1 MAALKERESHF
12 AAEEENKKTKIIW
25 SWENQEEQTSY
36 LKYPLDNSELKDDS
50 PILLKR
56 VNEEEEIVPESI

>member
-1 MAALKERESHF
+1 M
-12 AAEEENKKTKIIW
+12 
-25 SWENQEEQTSY
+25 SY
-36 LKYPLDNSELKDDS
+36 PEYRLDSSELKDDS